1 MTTSRLE
8 RRKVSPVS
16 SFDQFGAEILTRAVA
31 PDENL
36 NLRCFDFSSDSW
48 FDKSSVANKAL
59 YFVIVGS
66 KQSMVLAEA
75 LRGSVSFLVA
85 LQAPDDDQQHF
96 SPLKNS
102 LHQAKF
108 YVWDKCC
115 YPSLCLQMRTAF
127 AKIMYKIYLTA
138 PKPAG

>member
-36 NLRCFDFSSDSW
+36 NLKSFIVSSKSCFDVL
-48 FDKSSVANKAL
+48 SVANKAL
-59 YFVIVGS
+59 FLVADGS

-75 LRGSVSFLVA
+75 SMGLS
-85 LQAPDDDQQHF
+85 QHF
-96 SPLKNS
+96 GCVPG
-102 LHQAKF
+102 
-108 YVWDKCC
+108 
-115 YPSLCLQMRTAF
+115 P
-127 AKIMYKIYLTA
+127 
-138 PKPAG
+138 

>member
-16 SFDQFGAEILTRAVA
+16 SFDQFGADILTGAVV

-59 YFVIVGS
+59 YCVTVGS
-66 KQSMVLAEA
+66 KQSMTLAEA
-75 LRGSVSFLVA
+75 LRGSVIFLVA
-85 LQAPDDDQQHF
+85 FLVHDDSQQYF
-96 SPLKNS
+96 SQLKNS
-102 LHQAKF
+102 LHQAKR
-108 YVWDKCC
+108 DI
-115 YPSLCLQMRTAF
+115 LRL
-127 AKIMYKIYLTA
+127 
-138 PKPAG
+138 G